1 MLSFDEYLETLLE
14 ARAKKPPKEKK
25 FNLNDAKGKL
35 FEILAGS
42 HFEHGTHKSGRPNNL
57 LTHYRDEEGKSP
69 KDVHD
74 YIKGELDAKNPGM
87 YDEINR
93 HASEAAEHL
102 RDQLSAHGHTNV
114 KKTAW
119 TSQPGDHERF
129 TGIDDP
135 NSDADLMVKG
145 NNGPVGL
152 SLKYGKNKDMNLRNN
167 GLDELENMAAL
178 EKGSLTGVRKAHQ
191 KKLELLGLQDH
202 DQYKAYRDSADPDEK
217 NIANLAEKSAI
228 ESQREMARKMSEGLS
243 KRSSAADGHEFLKQY
258 VKDRISPK
266 TQYQHFRLHSR
277 PNDKGGVTHHFS
289 DMQDDSAKLD
299 DFEHFR
305 VVPHT
310 GGISVKIEG
319 RRRGSDSYEPILDQA
334 IKKGSG
340 PMKGFAS
347 TTKAPFLTKKDK
359 GKALVSPN
367 KVKDT
372 RPKIKTASPRKS
384 MIDHNNP
391 PEPIEDPRMSAMSTD
406 GGREP
411 NQGFA
416 AGFHNPS
423 YGGKST
429 QETR

>member
-74 YIKGELDAKNPGM
+74 YIKGELDTKHPDM

-102 RDQLSAHGHTNV
+102 RDQLAAHGHTNV

-119 TSQPGDHERF
+119 TSQPGDHEKF

-191 KKLELLGLQDH
+191 KELELLGLQDH
-202 DQYKAYRDSADPDEK
+202 EQYKAYRDSADPDEK

-243 KRSSAADGHEFLKQY
+243 KRSSAADGHKFLKQY

-277 PNDKGGVTHHFS
+277 PNDKGDVTHHFS

-305 VVPHT
+305 VIPHT
-310 GGISVKIEG
+310 GGISIKIEG
-319 RRRGSDSYEPILDQA
+319 KRKGSESYEPVLDQA

-367 KVKDT
+367 KVKAT
-372 RPKIKTASPRKS
+372 KSKMKTAPVMAAPVAR
-384 MIDHNNP
+384 
-391 PEPIEDPRMSAMSTD
+391 EPTPQEDAMTNE

-411 NQGFA
+411 NKRD
-416 AGFHNPS
+416 S
-423 YGGKST
+423 GGVHGGRIFNDKV
-429 QETR
+429 

>member
-1 MLSFDEYLETLLE
+1 MLSFENFLESLLE
-14 ARAKKPPKEKK
+14 AKEKKPPKEKK

-42 HFEHGTHKSGRPNNL
+42 HFEHGTHKSGRPNDL

-69 KDVHD
+69 KDVHK
-74 YIKGELDAKNPGM
+74 YIKDELDARHPGM

-93 HASEAAEHL
+93 HAAEAAGHL
-102 RDQLSAHGHTNV
+102 RDQLTAHGHSEV
-114 KKTAW
+114 GKTAW
-119 TSQPGDHERF
+119 TSQPGDHGRF
-129 TGIDDP
+129 TGIEDP
-135 NSDADLMVKG
+135 NSDADIMVKG
-145 NNGPVGL
+145 NNGPVGI

-178 EKGSLTGVRKAHQ
+178 EKGSLTGVRAAHQ
-191 KKLELLGLQDH
+191 KELERLDLQTH
-202 DQYKAYRDSADPDEK
+202 DQYKAYRDSSDASQK

-228 ESQREMARKMSEGLS
+228 ESQREMARKISEGLS

-258 VKDRISPK
+258 VRDRISPP

-289 DMQDDSAKLD
+289 DMQDDSAKLE

-319 RRRGSDSYEPILDQA
+319 RRKGSNSYEPVLDQA

-359 GKALVSPN
+359 GKALVA
-367 KVKDT
+367 
-372 RPKIKTASPRKS
+372 PKTIEPSKAAPVSRAPT
-384 MIDHNNP
+384 
-391 PEPIEDPRMSAMSTD
+391 PEEDAMTNE

-411 NQGFA
+411 NKGFA
-416 AGFHNPS
+416 AGYHHPS
-423 YGGKST
+423 FGGKST